1 MPQHACLGPS
11 SQTAANPL
19 NSALRDLP
27 QPSEDALVHSAK
39 LAARLRDAIAS
50 AGGRLPF
57 AKFMDMALYEP
68 GFGYYSAGARKL
80 GRDGDFIT
88 APELTPLFGHV
99 LARQVAELMEASE
112 RTVLEAGAGSGAL
125 AASVLEQLEALGTLP
140 EQYLILEVS
149 ADLRE
154 RSRDTLAARV
164 PHLLERVAWLN
175 RLPPTFSGVV
185 IGNEVLDA
193 MPAEVFRTTTHG
205 IEEAGVRAVDGG
217 FDWDWRP
224 APEALADIVAPLV
237 NGLPAGYTSEVSLA
251 ARGFVRSIAGIID
264 RGAALF
270 IDYGFPRREYYHP
283 QRSEGTLMC
292 HYRHRA
298 HANPFFLPGLQD
310 ITAHVDFTAMADA
323 ALSGGM
329 EMLGYATQAQFLV
342 NCGITELLAERLQAG
357 RSEDPAWLALSN
369 SAQRLLSPA
378 EMGELFKVIAFGK
391 GIDVSPAG
399 FIRGDRT
406 DTL

>member
-1 MPQHACLGPS
+1 MNS
-11 SQTAANPL
+11 SP
-19 NSALRDLP
+19 RDLP
-27 QPSEDALVHSAK
+27 TPSADALAHSER
-39 LAARLRDAIAS
+39 LAAKLRDAIVA

-57 AKFMDMALYEP
+57 AQFMELALYAP
-68 GFGYYSAGARKL
+68 GLGYYSAGARKL

-99 LARQVAELMEASE
+99 LARPVAELMAASSPV
-112 RTVLEAGAGSGAL
+112 VLEAGAGSGAL
-125 AASVLEQLEALGTLP
+125 AASILEQLDAMGALP

-154 RSRDTLAARV
+154 RSRDTLASRV

-193 MPAEVFRTTTHG
+193 MPADVFRVATTG
-205 IEEAGVRAVDGG
+205 IEEACVRATPDG

-224 APEALADIVAPLV
+224 APAALAEAAAPLV
-237 NGLPAGYTSEVSLA
+237 AGIPPGYTSEVSLA
-251 ARGFVRSIAGIID
+251 AHGFLRSIAGIIE

-323 ALSGGM
+323 ALAGGM
-329 EMLGYATQAQFLV
+329 EVLGYATQAQFLV
-342 NCGITELLAERLQAG
+342 NCGITERLAERMQQG
-357 RSEDPAWLALSN
+357 RPEDAAWLSLSN
-369 SAQRLLSPA
+369 AAQRLLSPA

-391 GIDVSPAG
+391 GINVSPAA
-399 FIRGDRT
+399 FSRGDRT